1 MDPQE
6 LERYIT
12 ETWQFDDPRASY
24 DAFRAAS
31 AAAPS
36 GSAARLVLRTQM
48 ARAQGLQSN
57 FAEAGEILDDVDRE
71 LAATTHHA
79 ATTHLAATTH
89 PEADERQG
97 HHVRARLE
105 IERGRVLNSSGAA
118 DASRGHFDTAYD
130 ESMAADLAGLA
141 VDALHMSAI
150 VIGGVDGPAAAEAVN
165 ARAISVAE
173 SSADP
178 EARRWLGSL
187 LNNQGWNRHDA
198 GAYEEAL
205 TIFRRALEVRRQ
217 QGSRR
222 ETAIAH
228 WCVGRCLRSLE
239 RYSEALEV
247 QEMLASSS
255 AGSEDGYVYEEL
267 GENLMALGRE
277 DEAATY
283 FSRAH
288 ELLSQD
294 DWLVDNESERLE
306 RLLTLSDD

>member
-1 MDPQE
+1 MDPHE
-6 LERYIT
+6 LERYLS
-12 ETWQFDDPRASY
+12 ETWEFEDPEASY
-24 DAFRAAS
+24 DAFRTASDAAED
-31 AAAPS
+31 
-36 GSAARLVLRTQM
+36 GSAAGLVLRTQM
-48 ARAQGLQSN
+48 ARAQGLRSDFSDAQT
-57 FAEAGEILDDVDRE
+57 ILDAVARE
-71 LAATTHHA
+71 LDAAGDSIGEQQH
-79 ATTHLAATTH
+79 
-89 PEADERQG
+89 

-105 IERGRVLNSSGAA
+105 IERGRLLNSSGSAA
-118 DASRGHFDTAYD
+118 ASRPHFDTAYD
-130 ESMAADLAGLA
+130 EAMAADLAGLA
-141 VDALHMSAI
+141 VDALHMTAI
-150 VIGGVDGPAAAEAVN
+150 VIGSTDGPASAEAVN

-173 SSADP
+173 NSDDP

-198 GAYEEAL
+198 GAFEEAL
-205 TIFRRALEVRRQ
+205 AIFRRAVEVRQQ
-217 QGSRR
+217 QGSKR

-239 RYSEALEV
+239 RYSEALEI
-247 QEMLASSS
+247 QEMLASSP
-255 AGSEDGYVYEEL
+255 AGSADGYVYEEL

-277 DEAATY
+277 TEASTY

>member
-1 MDPQE
+1 MDPHE
-6 LERYIT
+6 LERYLS
-12 ETWQFDDPRASY
+12 ETWEFEDPEASY

-31 AAAPS
+31 DAAED
-36 GSAARLVLRTQM
+36 GSAAGLVLRTQM
-48 ARAQGLQSN
+48 ARAQGLRSDFSDAQ
-57 FAEAGEILDDVDRE
+57 AILDAVARE
-71 LAATTHHA
+71 LDAAGDSIG
-79 ATTHLAATTH
+79 
-89 PEADERQG
+89 EQQR

-105 IERGRVLNSSGAA
+105 IERGRLLNSSGSAA
-118 DASRGHFDTAYD
+118 ASRPHFDTAYD
-130 ESMAADLAGLA
+130 EAMAADLAGLA
-141 VDALHMSAI
+141 VDALHMAAI
-150 VIGGVDGPAAAEAVN
+150 VIGSTDGPAAAEAVN

-173 SSADP
+173 NSDDP

-198 GAYEEAL
+198 GAFEEAL
-205 TIFRRALEVRRQ
+205 AIFRRAVEVRQQ
-217 QGSRR
+217 QGSKR

-239 RYSEALEV
+239 RYSEALEI
-247 QEMLASSS
+247 QEMLASSP

-277 DEAATY
+277 KEAATY